1 MVQAAWLPEPTANV
15 APTAVTGD
23 EATSARVAEFLRN
36 GFIGPV
42 KLYEPDEAIAMLREI
57 RIKNQN
63 KAKAL
68 YDNDVNYDRH
78 FDIPLLAK
86 HIMHPEIVRCVQG
99 ILGPDILLWRTEFF
113 PKFPGSAGTEWHQ
126 VTDYS
131 YASGHP
137 QIVGTEED
145 WNALIDITVW
155 TSFTRA
161 TRQNGCLRFVSGS
174 HKKWYFDEHKTA
186 RTGRKAG
193 YDVNDPGT
201 AFFGYEFSDFLIDH
215 DWQPDPAD
223 VAEVE
228 TEPGEAV
235 IFTANCVHG
244 SLPNSTARETRY
256 AISARYVPAHVRVYP
271 DQTEYVAHGA
281 HFDLANYG
289 CVLAAGKNE
298 YSHNRI
304 RLTDNHGVPFA
315 GEEP

>member
-1 MVQAAWLPEPTANV
+1 MVQAARLPEPMPKV
-15 APTAVTGD
+15 APTAAPD
-23 EATSARVAEFLRN
+23 DQAKARAAEFIRD

-57 RIKNQN
+57 RIRNQN
-63 KAKAL
+63 RSKAL

-78 FDIPLLAK
+78 FDIPLLAQ
-86 HIMHPEIVRCVQG
+86 HVMHPEIVRHVQG

-131 YASGHP
+131 YASGLP
-137 QIVGTEED
+137 QILGTEAS

-161 TRQNGCLRFVSGS
+161 TRENGCLRFVRGS
-174 HKKWYFDEHKTA
+174 HKKWYFDEHKTP
-186 RTGRKAG
+186 RRGRNAG
-193 YDVNDPGT
+193 YDVNNPGT
-201 AFFGYEFSDFLIDH
+201 GFFGYEFSDFLIDK

-223 VAEVE
+223 VVEVE
-228 TEPGEAV
+228 TQPGEAV

-244 SLPNSTARETRY
+244 SLPNSTERETRY
-256 AISARYVPAHVRVYP
+256 AISARYVPTHVRVYP
-271 DQTEYVAHGA
+271 DQAEYIAHGA
-281 HFDLANYG
+281 HFDLANFG

-298 YSHNRI
+298 YTHNRI
-304 RLTDNHGVPFA
+304 RRTDNHGRPFGGKA
-315 GEEP
+315 S